1 MGSCLPYAACLHLA
15 DKYYPAFTIYPPFAK
30 PLALVCY
37 SCIKLM
43 CKEAGKMSPRKS
55 SLTTTIRDVAA
66 RVNVSPMTVSRV
78 LNGNNSVHPETR
90 QRVEEAIRE
99 LGYSPL
105 PPPRDNVQR
114 RSSHTIALVLP
125 SVANPFFNKIAHGVE
140 TAADNHDYRVIICG
154 THGDIHREWRSLRD
168 FVHRR
173 VDGVILAPS
182 NDLSRDALE
191 QFCHYQIP
199 TVLIDRE
206 IATLNIDVVQGDNVK
221 GALTLT
227 QHLINLGHR
236 RIGYISTDN
245 RISTSRDRMYG
256 YRAALD
262 VAGIAFDSSLVYE
275 ESINE
280 TDNGYAMAYK
290 LLTRADRPTAVVT
303 GNCLVLMGF
312 VQACADLRI
321 RIPADIAVASF
332 DEIEFASVLCPF
344 FTVMDLPAVQMGIH
358 ATERLIHIL
367 RHPDSKPINRKL
379 PTNLIVRHSCGNKS
393 HDVFLHEHYPFRQ
406 LV

>member
-1 MGSCLPYAACLHLA
+1 MH
-15 DKYYPAFTIYPPFAK
+15 
-30 PLALVCY
+30 
-37 SCIKLM
+37 
-43 CKEAGKMSPRKS
+43 KEAGKMSPRKS

-78 LNGNNSVHPETR
+78 LNGNSSVHPETR
-90 QRVEEAIRE
+90 QRVEEAIRD

-105 PPPRDNVQR
+105 PPQRDSVQR

-125 SVANPFFNKIAHGVE
+125 SIANPFFNKIAHGVE
-140 TAADNHDYRVIICG
+140 TVADNHNYRVIICG
-154 THGDIHREWRSLRD
+154 THGDIHREWSSLRD

-173 VDGVILAPS
+173 VDGVIIAPS
-182 NDLSRDALE
+182 NDLSREALE
-191 QFCHYQIP
+191 QFSQYQIP

-206 IATLNIDVVQGDNVK
+206 IATLNLDVIQGDNVK
-221 GALTLT
+221 GASILT
-227 QHLINLGHR
+227 QHLIKQGHR
-236 RIGYISTDN
+236 RIGFISTDN

-256 YRAALD
+256 YRSALD

-275 ESINE
+275 ESIE
-280 TDNGYAMAYK
+280 FESNGYAMAHK
-290 LLTRADRPTAVVT
+290 LLTSTDRPTAVVT

-321 RIPADIAVASF
+321 RIPDDIAVASF

-358 ATERLIHIL
+358 ATERLIQII
-367 RHPDSKPINRKL
+367 RQPESKPINRKL
-379 PTNLIVRHSCGNKS
+379 PTNLIVRRSCGNNA